1 MKVLAILS
9 QKGGVGK
16 TTLATCLAVAAE
28 QAGKVAAIIDLDPQ
42 ATASFW
48 KDVRQ
53 LDTPAVASIQPVRLP
68 AMLKACEDAGTDLV
82 VIDGAAVAR
91 DVAYEAA
98 RQADFILIP
107 TKTAVFDTM
116 SMTHTLDVV
125 RQLDRAFAVVLTFVP
140 PQGQE
145 TGDAIQAVAEL
156 GATVCPVT
164 IGNRKAFFRAQAAGR
179 PCRSSSRTDQRPTKS
194 TGYTS
199 IQLYAY
205 TMKRRRRDGE
215 GRKQSASGAE
225 PRQGGRRRGPGT
237 SAGDRAGRRVP
248 QGPAERPTGDQ
259 VDWRAFPRRSAHSFV
274 LSRPR
279 KGRPFKAC

>member
-53 LDTPAVASIQPVRLP
+53 IDTPAVASIQPVRLP
-68 AMLKACEDAGTDLV
+68 AMLNACEDAGTDLV

-98 RQADFILIP
+98 RHADFILIP

-116 SMTHTLDVV
+116 SMTHTLDIV

-145 TGDAIQAVAEL
+145 TADAIKAVAEL

-164 IGNRKAFFRAQAAGR
+164 IGSRKAFFRAQAAG
-179 PCRSSSRTDQRPTKS
+179 QAV
-194 TGYTS
+194 
-199 IQLYAY
+199 Q
-205 TMKRRRRDGE
+205 E
-215 GRKQSASGAE
+215 FE
-225 PRQGGRRRGPGT
+225 
-237 SAGDRAGRRVP
+237 P
-248 QGPAERPTGDQ
+248 QGPAADEI
-259 VDWRAFPRRSAHSFV
+259 RRLYEYTTIRIYNEAE
-274 LSRPR
+274 
-279 KGRPFKAC
+279 AA

>member
-91 DVAYEAA
+91 DVLAVTA
-98 RQADFILIP
+98 RGPIP
-107 TKTAVFDTM
+107 TLEPGHLPAPRGGHGASGDHGGGDG
-116 SMTHTLDVV
+116 SHPTLDRGESGVN
-125 RQLDRAFAVVLTFVP
+125 R
-140 PQGQE
+140 
-145 TGDAIQAVAEL
+145 TGGSD
-156 GATVCPVT
+156 
-164 IGNRKAFFRAQAAGR
+164 
-179 PCRSSSRTDQRPTKS
+179 
-194 TGYTS
+194 
-199 IQLYAY
+199 
-205 TMKRRRRDGE
+205 
-215 GRKQSASGAE
+215 
-225 PRQGGRRRGPGT
+225 PG
-237 SAGDRAGRRVP
+237 
-248 QGPAERPTGDQ
+248 
-259 VDWRAFPRRSAHSFV
+259 HS
-274 LSRPR
+274 
-279 KGRPFKAC
+279 